1 MTRALRMSTK
11 NTVQK
16 SAVVTEGRDSETDFT
31 DRVLL
36 SLVFDV
42 TCLAENVER
51 VKVQVF
57 ALAKERGIKPPER

>member
-1 MTRALRMSTK
+1 MERALRMSTK
-11 NTVQK
+11 NERK
-16 SAVVTEGRDSETDFT
+16 SAVVTEGSDTEIEFT

-57 ALAKERGIKPPER
+57 ALAKERGIDPAIKK